1 MPKKKKGR
9 KKETFNLLQKDP
21 KERASNIISK
31 AMDGMHHDRGS
42 MPPPNNRGTM
52 MHHHNTM
59 THMTFFWGKNSEIL
73 FSGWPGTSPGMYVLA
88 LILVFVLAVLV
99 ERLSHCKLM
108 KPGANHATAGL
119 IQTLLHAIRVGLAF
133 FVMLAIMSFNA
144 VCFWW
149 LLLVILLGSR
159 VLVAGFLINHHPLQK
174 PVVFLN

>member
-1 MPKKKKGR
+1 
-9 KKETFNLLQKDP
+9 
-21 KERASNIISK
+21 
-31 AMDGMHHDRGS
+31 MDGMHHDRGS

-159 VLVAGFLINHHPLQK
+159 VLVAVQK
-174 PVVFLN
+174 ITSPDVLSISH